1 MRRLSTR
8 LIVAIATLALAQM
21 ATAADLPRKAPAYEP
36 PPPPVYNWTG
46 FYVGGNLGYGWG
58 DSSYSFSADNGA
70 GQGLLNTGI
79 SGGITPR
86 AGSFRTTG
94 IIGGGQLG
102 YNWQFGKAWVAGIE
116 ADIAASSVGGNG
128 SPAATTNLGHWWD
141 SAGPNSWQPRFGLV
155 RHRQGQN
162 RLFAHGTFAGLR
174 DRGPR
179 LRKN

>member
-8 LIVAIATLALAQM
+8 LIVAISTLALAQM

-46 FYVGGNLGYGWG
+46 FYVGGNVGYGWG

-102 YNWQFGKAWVAGIE
+102 YNWQFGKA
-116 ADIAASSVGGNG
+116 
-128 SPAATTNLGHWWD
+128 
-141 SAGPNSWQPRFGLV
+141 
-155 RHRQGQN
+155 
-162 RLFAHGTFAGLR
+162 
-174 DRGPR
+174 
-179 LRKN
+179 